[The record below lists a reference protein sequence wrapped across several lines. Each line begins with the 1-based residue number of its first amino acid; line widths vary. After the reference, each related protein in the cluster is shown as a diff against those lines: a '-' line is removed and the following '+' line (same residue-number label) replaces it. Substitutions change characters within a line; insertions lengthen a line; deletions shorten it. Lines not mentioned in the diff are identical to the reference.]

1 MITINLSEEQAK
13 KLLHAV
19 GSRALCGSTD
29 EMMIDHEVAREI
41 FTQLEQKFSPRP
53 TDAAE
58 TAKWLAEN
66 GYTALK
72 VHNWKR
78 KRKKTADRV
87 YGFVSRCI
95 IVDVEKLK

>member
-1 MITINLSEEQAK
+1 
-13 KLLHAV
+13 
-19 GSRALCGSTD
+19 
-29 EMMIDHEVAREI
+29 MMIDHEVAREI

-87 YGFVSRCI
+87 SGFVSRCI

>member
-29 EMMIDHEVAREI
+29 EMIIDHEVAREL
-41 FTQLEQKFSPRP
+41 FTQLDQKFSPRP

-58 TAKWLAEN
+58 TAKWLSEN

-78 KRKKTADRV
+78 KNESMESAFANYAKSVAKQVT
-87 YGFVSRCI
+87 
-95 IVDVEKLK
+95 EKYK

>member
-19 GSRALCGSTD
+19 CSRALCGSTD
-29 EMMIDHEVAREI
+29 EMMIDHEVAREL

-78 KRKKTADRV
+78 KRKKTVDRV
-87 YGFVSRCI
+87 SGFVSRCI
-95 IVDVEKLK
+95 MVDVDKLK

>member
-29 EMMIDHEVAREI
+29 EMMIDHDVAREL
-41 FTQLEQKFSPRP
+41 FTQLEQKFSPRT

-78 KRKKTADRV
+78 KRKKTVDRV
-87 YGFVSRCI
+87 SGFVSRCI
-95 IVDVEKLK
+95 MVDVEKSK

>member
-19 GSRALCGSTD
+19 GWRTLCGSTD
-29 EMMIDHEVAREI
+29 AMMIEHGVAKEI

-66 GYTALK
+66 GYTALN

-78 KRKKTADRV
+78 KHKKSSDH
-87 YGFVSRCI
+87 VSGVVGRCI
-95 IVDVEKLK
+95 MVDVEKLK

>member
-1 MITINLSEEQAK
+1 MITINLSEQQARIM
-13 KLLHAV
+13 LAAL
-19 GSRALCGSTD
+19 GWRDDDGIRATVKIP
-29 EMMIDHEVAREI
+29 ETVAREV
-41 FTQLEQKFSPRP
+41 FNQLEQKFSPRP

-58 TAKWLAEN
+58 NAKWLAEN

-87 YGFVSRCI
+87 SGFVSRCI